1 MSGGGRSS
9 GRAGT
14 SSAKKSG
21 NGSVATLK
29 GSEKQVAWAKNIRET
44 VNEALN
50 DSIDFMKKQREV
62 VGKDVAKEGIDR
74 ATRLKKVINSES
86 SSSQLIDTFGGYIG
100 HRTGQDAK
108 QAALNAISTSVM
120 HGVEDLDK
128 KIKKAWNGK

>member
-1 MSGGGRSS
+1 MGGSGAASKGNYGG
-9 GRAGT
+9 
-14 SSAKKSG
+14 
-21 NGSVATLK
+21 VATLK
-29 GSEKQVAWAKNIRET
+29 GSEKQVTWAKNIRET

-120 HGVEDLDK
+120 SGVEELDK

>member
-1 MSGGGRSS
+1 MGGSGAAS
-9 GRAGT
+9 
-14 SSAKKSG
+14 KSTKVVG
-21 NGSVATLK
+21 MARLK
-29 GSEKQVAWAKNIRET
+29 GSEKQIEWATRIRTT

-50 DSIDFMKKQREV
+50 DSIAYMKEQSEKF
-62 VGKDVAKEGIDR
+62 GKDAVKENIDR
-74 ATRLKKVINSES
+74 ATRVKKAINSES

-120 HGVEDLDK
+120 SGVEDLDK

>member
-1 MSGGGRSS
+1 MAGGGRAS
-9 GRAGT
+9 GRAGG
-14 SSAKKSG
+14 SSARAG
-21 NGSVATLK
+21 GGGMATLK

-74 ATRLKKVINSES
+74 ATRVKKAINSES

>member
-1 MSGGGRSS
+1 MGGSGAAS
-9 GRAGT
+9 
-14 SSAKKSG
+14 KSTKVVG
-21 NGSVATLK
+21 MARLK
-29 GSEKQVAWAKNIRET
+29 GSEKQIEWATRIRTT

-50 DSIDFMKKQREV
+50 DSIAHMKEQSEKF
-62 VGKDVAKEGIDR
+62 GKDAVKEGVDR
-74 ATRLKKVINSES
+74 ATRAKKAINSES

-120 HGVEDLDK
+120 SGVEDLDK

>member
-1 MSGGGRSS
+1 MGGGGRSS
-9 GRAGT
+9 GRAVR
-14 SSAKKSG
+14 SSTRAG
-21 NGSVATLK
+21 GGGMATLK
-29 GSEKQVAWAKNIRET
+29 GSEKQIEWATRIRTT

-50 DSIDFMKKQREV
+50 DSIAHMKEQSEKF
-62 VGKDVAKEGIDR
+62 GKDAVKEGVDR
-74 ATRLKKVINSES
+74 ATRVKKAINSES

-120 HGVEDLDK
+120 SGVEDLDK